1 MEETKMVSDAGA
13 GKPPEAEGPEPETGA
28 GPASAAESVV
38 GSNTEA
44 ASESAGGSNTEAAS
58 ESAGGSN
65 TEAASE
71 SAGGSALQAAADSEL
86 DSTSESAAESALAST
101 VGPSL
106 ESESPDSGARQGL
119 SSMPLIEHLR
129 ELRRRLMISVAALIV
144 GMVVSLPASRYAIN
158 GASIPIPIDSFQ
170 LVGRQFDLPASVH
183 ITGLVEMCTACAGII
198 TIAPMEGLVTWM
210 RVALILGLILA
221 TPIVLYQV
229 VAYIVPA
236 LYARE
241 RRYLY
246 LMLPGAA
253 FMFSLGLAFGFF
265 VVLPRSI
272 NFLIGFSE
280 GMASP
285 MPTLSNYIA
294 FVTNLLFV
302 IGIAF
307 ETPLVVYILSKVGI
321 LTPAIMSRYRR
332 HSILVIAVLAAVLT
346 PTPDPFTMFLVMAP
360 MYLLYE
366 MGGLMARIF

>member
-1 MEETKMVSDAGA
+1 M
-13 GKPPEAEGPEPETGA
+13 PELEA
-28 GPASAAESVV
+28 GPPDTENPESEKAA
-38 GSNTEA
+38 GSDQA
-44 ASESAGGSNTEAAS
+44 QQDS
-58 ESAGGSN
+58 
-65 TEAASE
+65 
-71 SAGGSALQAAADSEL
+71 GSALEGA
-86 DSTSESAAESALAST
+86 
-101 VGPSL
+101 
-106 ESESPDSGARQGL
+106 ARQGL

-129 ELRRRLMISVAALIV
+129 ELRRRLMISVSALIV
-144 GMVVSLPASRYAIN
+144 GMLVSLPASRFAIN
-158 GASIPIPIDSFQ
+158 GATVQIPIDGFN
-170 LVGRQFDLPASVH
+170 LAGRQFDLPASVH

-221 TPIVLYQV
+221 TPIVLYQI

-253 FMFSLGLAFGFF
+253 FMFALGLAFGFF

-302 IGIAF
+302 IGVAF
-307 ETPLVVYILSKVGI
+307 ETPLVVYLLSKVGI

-366 MGGLMARIF
+366 LGGLMARIF